1 MSWDDVHVNL
11 NDRMQRI
18 VTKFLLSYNLQE
30 NEEFLNIYDIVLLFF
45 SDEDKKTE
53 IIAWMEQ
60 HIGSSN
66 IYSKIKLLFDK
77 NIKSPANE

>member
-1 MSWDDVHVNL
+1 MSRDEIHGHL
-11 NDRMQRI
+11 NDRMQKI

-30 NEEFLNIYDIVLLFF
+30 NEEFQSIYDIVLLFF

-53 IIAWMEQ
+53 IISKMEH
-60 HIGSSN
+60 HIGSS
-66 IYSKIKLLFDK
+66 IYAKIKLLFDK